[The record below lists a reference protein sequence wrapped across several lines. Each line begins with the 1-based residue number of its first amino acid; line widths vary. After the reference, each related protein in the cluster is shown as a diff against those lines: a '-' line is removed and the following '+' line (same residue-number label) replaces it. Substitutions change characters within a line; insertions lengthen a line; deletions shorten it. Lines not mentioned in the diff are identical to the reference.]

1 MKVTVRKG
9 ALDSIPEDDRVDL
22 MAELEKVFASADPKS
37 PPGQPVISI
46 PATAKVCPN
55 CGGDFV
61 EVTVAAGKRF
71 LDCDGCDGAFMQAVD
86 A

>member
-22 MAELEKVFASADPKS
+22 MAELEKVFANADPKS
-37 PPGQPVISI
+37 PPGQPVVSI
-46 PATAKVCPN
+46 PVTTTACPN

-71 LDCDGCDGAFMQAVD
+71 LDCNGCDGAFMQVVD